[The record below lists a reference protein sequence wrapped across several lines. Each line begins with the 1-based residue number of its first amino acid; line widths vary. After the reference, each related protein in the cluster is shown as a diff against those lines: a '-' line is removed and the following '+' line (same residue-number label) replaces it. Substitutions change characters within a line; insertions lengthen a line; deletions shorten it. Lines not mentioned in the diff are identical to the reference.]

1 MKTLN
6 ISAKQWER
14 AIYIAIFL
22 IGVISR
28 ISLAFV
34 NREANDPH
42 MEVVQWI
49 LTHNDLPIQTDDNCW
64 ECFQPKLYYF
74 TTAVFLHFFSINN
87 PDTQIIIAQLLN
99 SLLGIVMLGYAYF
112 LIQLL
117 PFEHIN
123 KLLAFGLITLNP
135 GLVGINVQATN
146 DTFAISFSF
155 IAIYY
160 AFRLVTSTTKLAT
173 SRQNKLDFILV
184 ILFTVL
190 AILAKTNA
198 IVTAAAIL
206 IAFLVKAFSHQSA
219 IFYRRSLL
227 FLLATS
233 CLVIFNPLSQYIV
246 NYQTFGTPITLTINI
261 PKQPLPHI
269 FEKTE
274 THRPGILS
282 IQDGFFTFRI
292 IELIRDPQINRSN
305 KNYPIHRT
313 SFWAVLYGRTHFIQY
328 NQWPQSWITTST
340 IIQQLGRL
348 IYLFAL
354 LPSLAFIIGL
364 SSEFLILFKFLL
376 FKPQPDNKRD
386 LQPTPPSLFS
396 AFRLNLNAFNGA
408 GLFFA
413 LTLGYLGFQILYA
426 LQYRIY
432 TVIKAIF
439 IYPAWPAMLFFYLAG
454 AQILYQQTRRFPWIF
469 YIFIISNIVLIGLYI
484 LDSLALLLQLTN

>member
-14 AIYIAIFL
+14 AIYIAIFV
-22 IGVISR
+22 IGVMLR
-28 ISLAFV
+28 LSLAFV

-49 LTHNDLPIQTDDNCW
+49 LTHDDLPIQTDDNCW

-74 TTAVFLHFFSINN
+74 TTAIFLRSFSINN
-87 PDTQIIIAQLLN
+87 SDAQIIIAQLLN

-112 LIQLL
+112 LIRLL
-117 PFEHIN
+117 PFGHTN

-160 AFRLVTSTTKLAT
+160 AFRLITSTTQFAT
-173 SRQNKLDFILV
+173 TRQDKLDFVFL

-198 IVTAAAIL
+198 LVTATAIL
-206 IAFLVKAFSHQSA
+206 IAFLVKAVSHQSA

-233 CLVIFNPLSQYIV
+233 CLVIFNPLSQYII

-261 PKQPLPHI
+261 PKQPPPHI

-274 THRPGILS
+274 THRPGIRS

-292 IELIRDPQINRSN
+292 VELIREPHINRSN

-313 SFWAVLYGRTHFIQY
+313 SFWTILYGRTHFIQY
-328 NQWPQSWITTST
+328 NQWPQSWMTTSA
-340 IIQQLGRL
+340 IIQQLGQL

-354 LPSLAFIIGL
+354 LPSLALVIGL
-364 SSEFLILFKFLL
+364 SSEFLILFKLLL
-376 FKPQPDNKRD
+376 FKPQSNNKTD
-386 LQPTPPSLFS
+386 LQPAPSLFS
-396 AFRLNLNAFNGA
+396 TFRLNLNAFNGA

-439 IYPAWPAMLFFYLAG
+439 IYPAWPAMLFFYLVG
-454 AQILYQQTRRFPWIF
+454 AQILHQQTRRFPWIF
-469 YIFIISNIVLIGLYI
+469 YIFIISNIVLIGLYT
-484 LDSLALLLQLTN
+484 LDNVALLLQLTN